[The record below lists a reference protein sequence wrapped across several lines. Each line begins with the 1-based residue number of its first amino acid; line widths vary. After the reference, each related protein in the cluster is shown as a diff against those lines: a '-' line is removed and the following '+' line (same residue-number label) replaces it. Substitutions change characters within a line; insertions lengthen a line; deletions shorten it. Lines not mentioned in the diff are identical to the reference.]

1 MLNSL
6 TGLGKWLFIVPF
18 VVFGFFHLT
27 GADKMSGMVPS
38 YLPGGSIWVYLTG
51 LGQLAFAAS
60 VVLGKYDKLA
70 ALLCAGML
78 AVFILTIHLPAVLGG
93 NEMSMMSLL
102 KDIGLTGGA
111 LMYAAAFS
119 KDTSVAG

>member
-1 MLNSL
+1 MVNSI
-6 TGLGKWLFIVPF
+6 TNLGKWLFIVPF

-27 GADKMSGMVPS
+27 GADKMAGMVPS
-38 YLPGGSIWVYLTG
+38 YLPGGSLWVYLTG

-70 ALLCAGML
+70 ALAVAGML
-78 AVFILTIHLPAVLGG
+78 TVFVLTVHLPSLMGG

-102 KDIGLTGGA
+102 KDVGLIGGA
-111 LMYAAAFS
+111 LMYAAGFAKDNS
-119 KDTSVAG
+119 KAS

>member
-18 VVFGFFHLT
+18 AIFGFFHLT

-38 YLPGGSIWVYLTG
+38 YLPGGAIWVYLTG
-51 LGQLAFAAS
+51 LGQLAFAIS

-70 ALLCAGML
+70 AVLVALML
-78 AVFILTIHLPAVLGG
+78 IVFILTVHLPGVLSG

-102 KDIGLTGGA
+102 KDVGLAGGA
-111 LMYAAAFS
+111 LMYASSFA